1 MKDLNELVKRYENQK
16 MGMGKYKH
24 WTMKKV
30 YDTFTPYEIGY
41 VSKSQ
46 DYQRYKTY
54 RFLLEKQQSNQ
65 TQENQE

>member
-1 MKDLNELVKRYENQK
+1 MKDLNELVKSYENQK

-30 YDTFTPYEIGY
+30 YDTFNYNEFY

-46 DYQRYKTY
+46 DYQRYQIY

-65 TQENQE
+65 TQENQA